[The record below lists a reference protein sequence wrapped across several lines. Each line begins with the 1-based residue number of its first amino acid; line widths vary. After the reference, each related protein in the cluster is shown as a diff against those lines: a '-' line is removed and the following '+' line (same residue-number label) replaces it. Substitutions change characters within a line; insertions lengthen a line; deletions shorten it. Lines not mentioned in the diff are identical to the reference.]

1 MSIINERFDQGKL
14 LRRFGNI
21 TTTATAEVLV
31 SARTYVEQGSEAQRS
46 VKSTSASDGSSKQV
60 RIWYL
65 GSNYALAFEDLV
77 LNGTTAVATVA
88 TNIRFV
94 ESFELVEGVAAVGA
108 IELWSNNSGGGTAIC
123 GIGAGTSQAFLC
135 HHYVPANKQAWLAN
149 WGATATREINLKLLG
164 QDRQNGVNL
173 VDRVLD
179 LENLRSAAV
188 ASDSTLRFDRDL
200 GAVCLPE
207 KTYVRISVVP
217 LSTTSTVTRAWFY
230 VWEES
235 II

>member
-1 MSIINERFDQGKL
+1 MSAIDNLFNQSKL
-14 LRRFGNI
+14 IRRFGNV
-21 TTTATAEVLV
+21 TTTSVSEVLV
-31 SARTYVEQGSEAQRS
+31 SARAYVEQGSEAQRS

-65 GSNYALAFEDLV
+65 DSSYVLAFEDLV
-77 LNGTTAVATVA
+77 LNGTTAVATAA

-94 ESFELVEGVAAVGA
+94 ESFELVEGAAAVGA

-135 HHYVPANKQAWLAN
+135 HHYVPANKQAWVVN
-149 WGATATREINLKLLG
+149 WGATETREINLKLLG

-173 VDRVLD
+173 VDRVFD
-179 LENLRSAAV
+179 LENLRNAAV
-188 ASDSTLRFDRDL
+188 ASDSTLRFERDL
-200 GAVCLPE
+200 GAVLLPE
-207 KTYVRISVVP
+207 KTYGRISVVP
-217 LSTTSTVTRAWFY
+217 TSTTSTVTRAWFY

-235 II
+235 LV